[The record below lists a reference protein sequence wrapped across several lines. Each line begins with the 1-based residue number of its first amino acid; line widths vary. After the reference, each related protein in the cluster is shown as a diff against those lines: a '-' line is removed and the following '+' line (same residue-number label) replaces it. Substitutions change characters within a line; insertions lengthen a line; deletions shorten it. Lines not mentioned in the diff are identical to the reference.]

1 MTLELLL
8 CIYLL
13 IHAVLC
19 VLVYI
24 GIRSRFFK
32 FTEQLFPIIVL
43 VPVAG
48 MAVGL
53 VADYHSRFHK
63 AGIKPIELEE
73 LHLETEDLRLKQ
85 IEDDEGGELVIPLEE
100 AMTIN
105 DAETRRKLM
114 LDILHQNPQEYIELL
129 QKARLDEDIEVTHYA
144 STAIMEMQRDYELSL
159 QKAEKEYEDDGDNSE
174 KLERYLYSLRR
185 YIESG
190 LVDRNVLFI
199 YRSRYLELL
208 REKMQR
214 EPEDM
219 DTRIQAVD
227 NYLNLEN
234 YSEAKALA
242 DILVRKW
249 PNREDTWFA
258 QLKVCQEMHDGPGIK
273 KIVAEIRRRNVYL
286 TPQGRVA
293 LSFWDTDG
301 QKEAY
306 ADVQNV

>member
-8 CIYLL
+8 WIYLIIHTLLCAL
-13 IHAVLC
+13 I
-19 VLVYI
+19 YI

-32 FTEQLFPIIVL
+32 FTEQLFPVIVL
-43 VPVAG
+43 VPIAG
-48 MAVGL
+48 IAAGL

-85 IEDDEGGELVIPLEE
+85 VEDDDSGALVIPLEE

-159 QKAEKEYEDDGDNSE
+159 QKAEREYENDRENSE

-199 YRSRYLELL
+199 YRGRYSELL

-219 DTRIQAVD
+219 DTRLQAVD

-234 YSEAKALA
+234 YSEAKALS
-242 DILVRKW
+242 DILVHKW
-249 PNREDTWFA
+249 PNREETWFA
-258 QLKVCQEMHDGPGIK
+258 QLKVCQEMRDGPGIK
-273 KIVAEIRRRNVYL
+273 NILEEIRRRNVYL

-301 QKEAY
+301 QREVH
-306 ADVQNV
+306 ADV